1 MTYLLLLYSHYT
13 QYYMYITYTS
23 IYMYTIPLYAVGL
36 VKYPTIKKTS
46 DTSILL
52 DTFLSSESRDHC
64 PKGSIG
70 PQVWLI
76 KQKKHSGIVAGFR
89 DW

>member
-1 MTYLLLLYSHYT
+1 
-13 QYYMYITYTS
+13 
-23 IYMYTIPLYAVGL
+23 MYTIPLYAVGL

-70 PQVWLI
+70 PQVWLT
-76 KQKKHSGIVAGFR
+76 KQKNTLWYSRRF
-89 DW
+89 